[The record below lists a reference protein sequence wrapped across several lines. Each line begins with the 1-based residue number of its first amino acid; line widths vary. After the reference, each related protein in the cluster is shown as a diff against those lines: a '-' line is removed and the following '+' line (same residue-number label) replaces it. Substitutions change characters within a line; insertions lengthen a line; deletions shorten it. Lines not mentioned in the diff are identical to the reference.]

1 MAKRILLPNGCS
13 MSTPSVNP
21 KNYKTGGQTLLNK
34 DWYIQYYF
42 YDPTSLRKKK
52 LCIVKGMNEYKDLKE
67 RREVTKIL
75 IQNEIYENRQGF
87 NPILDKYVVVENL
100 NEAELHGDLDFI
112 TAFQIALTKI
122 EASEKHIY
130 QIECA
135 IKRIAK
141 AAKKL
146 NKLDLTI
153 SELQRKDLKLM
164 LENCNLPDN
173 YFNKYIKYI
182 SRIFVELLEYEC
194 CQTNLTRDIR
204 SKKTIRKKREI
215 LNPTDLKIVLNY
227 LEENYYEF
235 WRYAMIFLYSGGRST
250 EFFSLK
256 KEDVNLDI
264 QEFNVT
270 IKKGNQYKEVTK
282 VILKPVVDL
291 WKELLQEAKKGDY
304 IFSKGLMPGKIKV
317 NSNQIT
323 RRWYRLVK
331 KSDKIKDENGKI
343 LNITADFY
351 SLKHSFLDSLEIE
364 KAMKM
369 ASHTTSKT
377 TSIYQVN
384 KEKRDREMLKQIDV
398 SI

>member
-67 RREVTKIL
+67 RREVTRIL
-75 IQNEIYENRQGF
+75 IQNEIHENRQGF

-112 TAFQIALTKI
+112 TAFQIALTKV

-164 LENCNLPDN
+164 FENCNLPDN

-204 SKKTIRKKREI
+204 SKKTVRKKRET
-215 LNPTDLKIVLNY
+215 LNSFELKTVLNY

-282 VILKPVVDL
+282 VILKPVINL
-291 WKELLQEAKKGDY
+291 WKELLQEAKNGDY
-304 IFSKGLMPGKIKV
+304 IFSKGLKPGKTNV

-331 KSDKIKDENGKI
+331 NSDKIKYDDGKI
-343 LNITADFY
+343 LKITADFY
-351 SLKHSFLDSLEIE
+351 SLKHSFLDTLEID

-369 ASHTTSKT
+369 ACHTTSKT

-398 SI
+398 SL